1 MKKFNWKNIVI
12 IIVIL
17 GLLSYVVFAVLK
29 FSHKNEDQKCESVV
43 ITIKDSAKTQ
53 FVSSKDIKD
62 RLIKEDIKLVGKR
75 FKKIN
80 TEKIEKTLEENPF
93 ILNVECYTT
102 SSGDLNIDVWQ
113 REPVFRVYGKSSYYV
128 DVQGKTFPI
137 SSDYV
142 AYVPV
147 VSCPAELYK
156 SYVTGPLKGFMIFIK
171 NDPFWSA
178 QIEQVDVQLNG
189 DVILIPRVGDQEIEI
204 GRLEDYPSKLA
215 KLKEFYKKGL
225 NKIGWGD
232 YKRISIKFKNQ
243 VVCTRK

>member
-1 MKKFNWKNIVI
+1 
-12 IIVIL
+12 
-17 GLLSYVVFAVLK
+17 
-29 FSHKNEDQKCESVV
+29 
-43 ITIKDSAKTQ
+43 
-53 FVSSKDIKD
+53 
-62 RLIKEDIKLVGKR
+62 
-75 FKKIN
+75 
-80 TEKIEKTLEENPF
+80 
-93 ILNVECYTT
+93 
-102 SSGDLNIDVWQ
+102 
-113 REPVFRVYGKSSYYV
+113 
-128 DVQGKTFPI
+128 
-137 SSDYV
+137 
-142 AYVPV
+142 
-147 VSCPAELYK
+147 
-156 SYVTGPLKGFMIFIK
+156 MIFIK